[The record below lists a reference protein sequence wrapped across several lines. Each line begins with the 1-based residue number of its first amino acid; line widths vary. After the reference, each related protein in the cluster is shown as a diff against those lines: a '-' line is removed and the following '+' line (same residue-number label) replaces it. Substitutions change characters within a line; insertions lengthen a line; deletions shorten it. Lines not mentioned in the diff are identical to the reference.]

1 MHDSAAFYP
10 RPPLGDNIPMTIDEL
25 AVAERPMD
33 ISRSSSVINS
43 MITPQAGE
51 PSITFNLSG
60 PIIVLRVNDL
70 KGELPCGP
78 LVINPDSVR
87 ASQFNL
93 KIARQSSSVHL
104 QVPAHPPLIIAGPF
118 CQAEM
123 TSTPRSIVSPL
134 PIPILE
140 TLQRTPQP
148 TPTEQHPPSPVLQAP
163 RPHLT
168 PA

>member
-1 MHDSAAFYP
+1 MSFNLAARAVTCFSGPGNLKRCQIESDYIIVIDYP
-10 RPPLGDNIPMTIDEL
+10 
-25 AVAERPMD
+25 
-33 ISRSSSVINS
+33 
-43 MITPQAGE
+43 PQAGE
-51 PSITFNLSG
+51 PSITFNPSG

-123 TSTPRSIVSPL
+123 TSTPQSIVSPL